1 MHPDTETA
9 PSLQPGALA
18 VFEERQRRAIAEDL
32 HDHLGQALALL
43 RMKIV
48 ETQGNAVF
56 CGLDD
61 SLDEMKKL
69 LDQIIGYTRNL
80 TFEISSPV
88 LSELGF
94 GAALEW
100 LGERYS
106 SKDGPVIEVTSV
118 GDAGNAPWEV
128 ASVAFRCASE
138 LITNAVRHSGASRIV
153 LKADFSNGMIR
164 LGVFD
169 DGCGFDP
176 VSRLRELEK
185 ESKFG
190 LLSIIERA
198 RSLGGDLKIDS
209 RPDVGTDVTLWIPL
223 PGRGV

>member
-1 MHPDTETA
+1 MYNDADSA
-9 PSLQPGALA
+9 PPVQPAILA
-18 VFEERQRRAIAEDL
+18 VLEERQRRAIAEDL

-43 RMKIV
+43 RMKLV

-56 CGLDD
+56 CGLDN
-61 SLDEMKKL
+61 SFEEMKTL

-94 GAALEW
+94 KAALEW

-106 SKDGPVIEVTSV
+106 SKDGPVIEVSAAEDTQQT
-118 GDAGNAPWEV
+118 PWET
-128 ASVAFRCASE
+128 ASVAFRCATE
-138 LITNAVRHSGASRIV
+138 LIANAVRHSGASRIV
-153 LKADFSNGMIR
+153 LKADSSDGLLR
-164 LGVFD
+164 LGVSD

-176 VSRLRELEK
+176 ASRLREVET
-185 ESKFG
+185 ESRFG

-198 RSLGGDLKIDS
+198 RSLGGDLKIES
-209 RPDVGTDVTLWIPL
+209 GPDAGTVITMWMPL
-223 PGRGV
+223 KRECT